1 MSALLSKIC
10 LQIHSQGAKMSEQK
24 RQNEA
29 KYPYFCALQRY
40 LKIALINEPKNLTKY
55 LGYASENRC
64 RTAVERFTSCNNPCE
79 WLCKGYF
86 DFTHTS
92 FSFLQRCE
100 RLIGDKDFLDKI
112 ELGIKS
118 QNTFLR
124 QDKKRLLD
132 EVELGTAQ
140 KAFQDEIEKAKV
152 EAQRLSDLRSCFV
165 RIQTDFRRVTQPI
178 HILTLARR
186 MLYFELPIKDEW
198 IEKGLECALQEL
210 PQILREHYE
219 KKKGRLSYPYESN
232 IVGYSVLWKNGD
244 KQEMIH
250 FDTQGK
256 RVEESSEKDTHPRAS
271 ISV

>member
-1 MSALLSKIC
+1 
-10 LQIHSQGAKMSEQK
+10 MSEQK

-40 LKIALINEPKNLTKY
+40 LKIALINEPKNLIKY
-55 LGYASENRC
+55 LGYASESRC
-64 RTAVERFTSCNNPCE
+64 RTSVERFASCNNPYE

-112 ELGIKS
+112 ESGIKS
-118 QNTFLR
+118 QKHILR
-124 QDKKRLLD
+124 QGKKRLLD
-132 EVELGTAQ
+132 EVGLGTAQ

-165 RIQTDFRRVTQPI
+165 RIQTDFRRGIQPI
-178 HILTLARR
+178 HILALARG
-186 MLYFELPIKDEW
+186 MLYFELPTKDEW
-198 IEKGLECALQEL
+198 IEKGLEYALQEL
-210 PQILREHYE
+210 PQILHEYYE
-219 KKKGRLSYPYESN
+219 KKKGRLGHPYESN

-256 RVEESSEKDTHPRAS
+256 RVEEPSEKDTHPRAS
-271 ISV
+271 IGV

>member
-1 MSALLSKIC
+1 M
-10 LQIHSQGAKMSEQK
+10 
-24 RQNEA
+24 
-29 KYPYFCALQRY
+29 
-40 LKIALINEPKNLTKY
+40 
-55 LGYASENRC
+55 
-64 RTAVERFTSCNNPCE
+64 ERFAGCNNPYE
-79 WLCKGYF
+79 WLCKGCF
-86 DFTHTS
+86 DFTHTGL
-92 FSFLQRCE
+92 SFLQRCE

-112 ELGIKS
+112 ESGIKN
-118 QNTFLR
+118 QKHIL
-124 QDKKRLLD
+124 QQGEKRLLD

-165 RIQTDFRRVTQPI
+165 RIQTDFRRGTQPI
-178 HILTLARR
+178 HILALARE

-210 PQILREHYE
+210 PQILHEHYE
-219 KKKGRLSYPYESN
+219 KKKGRLGYPYESN

-256 RVEESSEKDTHPRAS
+256 RVEEPSEKDTHPRAS